1 MTEAY
6 DGRQVVG
13 MDLHRRRS
21 VLVRMTMDGRKLETA
36 RIANSPAALRAVIA
50 RAGENPQVVVEATYG
65 WYWAADVLEAA
76 GAEVHLAHPLGVKA
90 FSYRRVKNDERDCAD
105 LADLLRLGRLPEAW
119 IAPPPVRALREITRY
134 RHKLAGQRT
143 SCKDQVH
150 AVLAKCGIPVTH
162 SDIFGRGGG
171 IWLDGLPLPQPYA
184 GKIASLRA
192 LIGVLDSEIARLE
205 EQAAAM
211 LAGDRGYA
219 AIRQLPGIGPVLGAV
234 ITAEIG
240 DITRFRTPGQLASWA
255 GLTPRHYESDT
266 KVIRGHVSKQGSR
279 MLRWAVTEAIQ
290 RQPAGTRPQQVKD
303 AIITRRGPEARSI
316 AKTAAARQ
324 LLTLVFYALRDGHIR
339 RATSQAA

>member
-21 VLVRMTMDGRKLETA
+21 VLVRMTEDGRKLETA
-36 RIANSPAALRAVIA
+36 RITNTPAALRAVIA
-50 RAGENPQVVVEATYG
+50 RAGQRPRVVVEATYG

-105 LADLLRLGRLPEAW
+105 LADLLRMGKLPEAW
-119 IAPPPVRALREITRY
+119 IAPPPVRELREITRY
-134 RHKLAGQRT
+134 RHKLVGQRT

-150 AVLAKCGIPVTH
+150 AVLAKSGIPVTR
-162 SDIFGRGGG
+162 SDIFGPGGG
-171 IWLDGLPLPQPYA
+171 IWLDGLPLGQPYA
-184 GKIASLRA
+184 GKVASLRA
-192 LIGVLDSEIARLE
+192 LTGVLDGEISRLE

-234 ITAEIG
+234 ICAEIG
-240 DITRFRTPGQLASWA
+240 DTTRFRTPGQLCSWA

-279 MLRWAVTEAIQ
+279 MLRWAVTEAIE
-290 RQPAGTRPQQVKD
+290 PVK
-303 AIITRRGPEARSI
+303 SS
-316 AKTAAARQ
+316 
-324 LLTLVFYALRDGHIR
+324 V
-339 RATSQAA
+339 